1 MTTSPANY
9 DLVLT
14 GGTLLDPA
22 QGIHDRRDVA
32 FKDGLVSEVADRI
45 DPASASNSVDV
56 SGKVITPGL
65 IDLHGHFYHGGNT
78 TSVHPDQICLS
89 SGTTTGVDAGS
100 AGFLNFEAMRDYVF
114 PAHKVRLLSFL
125 HIGGVGLAL
134 NRLLGG
140 GLHDMRIID
149 VDQTADA
156 IKQNPG
162 FCFGVKVRMHVNAVA
177 YWNAAT
183 AMKAARAAADQSG
196 SRLMVHVSGTPIPL
210 PEVLDYLG
218 PGDISTHAFNG
229 NPESI
234 LDGRGKLRP
243 EVRAAADRGV
253 IMDVA
258 HAFNGNPESIL
269 DGRGKLRPEVRAAA
283 DRGVIMDVAHASVHC
298 DVEVVKAAL
307 EQGLPPDTISTD
319 IHNPPPDR
327 TVYLMNDLVSK
338 FHALGLPLK
347 DSVAAATSRPAQVL
361 GLQDSLGSL
370 APGMCGDAAVFDLRE
385 GRFVWHDSV
394 GHAVNGQLRL
404 DTFLTVRE
412 GAVAWRE
419 GRMTRMGEC

>member
-1 MTTSPANY
+1 MTTPVPAY

-22 QGIHDRRDVA
+22 QGIHDRRDIA
-32 FKDGLVSEVADRI
+32 FKDGLVAEVSERI
-45 DPASASNSVDV
+45 DAASASTVIDV
-56 SGKVITPGL
+56 AGKLITPGL
-65 IDLHGHFYHGGNT
+65 IDIHGHFYHGGNAT
-78 TSVHPDQICLS
+78 AVHADENCLS

-100 AGFLNFEAMRDYVF
+100 AGFQNYLAMRDYVF
-114 PAHKVRLLSFL
+114 PAHRTRLLAFL

-140 GLHDMRIID
+140 GLHDMRVID

-156 IKQNPG
+156 IKDNPG

-177 YWNAAT
+177 YWNAHA

-196 SRLMVHVSGTPIPL
+196 TRLMVHVSGTPIPL
-210 PEVLDYLG
+210 PEVLEYLG

-234 LDGRGKLRP
+234 LDGRGKVRP
-243 EVRAAADRGV
+243 EARAAAERGV

-258 HAFNGNPESIL
+258 HAG
-269 DGRGKLRPEVRAAA
+269 
-283 DRGVIMDVAHASVHC
+283 VHC
-298 DVEVVKAAL
+298 DVEVVRAAL
-307 EQGLPPDTISTD
+307 AQGFLPDTISTD
-319 IHNPPPDR
+319 IHNPPPGR

-347 DSVAAATSRPAQVL
+347 DAVSAATSRPAQVL

-370 APGMCGDAAVFDLRE
+370 APGMAGDAAVFDMRE
-385 GRFVWHDSV
+385 GRFVWHDMA
-394 GHAVNGQLRL
+394 GNTAEGQMRL
-404 DTFLTVRE
+404 DTYLTLRD
-412 GAVAWRE
+412 GAVVWRE
-419 GRMTRMGEC
+419 GRLTRMGEC

>member
-1 MTTSPANY
+1 MTTASPSH

-22 QGIHDRRDVA
+22 QGIHDRRDIA
-32 FKDGLVSEVADRI
+32 FKDGLVAQVAERI
-45 DPASASNSVDV
+45 DPATAAIAVDI
-56 SGKVITPGL
+56 SGKIITPGF
-65 IDLHGHFYHGGNT
+65 IDLHGHFYHGGNGT
-78 TSVHPDQICLS
+78 AVHPDDICLS

-100 AGFLNFEAMRDYVF
+100 AGFQNFMAMRDYVF
-114 PAHKVRLLSFL
+114 PAHKTRLLCFL
-125 HIGGVGLAL
+125 HIGGVGLVL

-140 GLHDMRIID
+140 GLHDMRVID

-156 IKQNPG
+156 IKNNPG

-196 SRLMVHVSGTPIPL
+196 SKLMVHVSGTPIPL

-258 HAFNGNPESIL
+258 HAGI
-269 DGRGKLRPEVRAAA
+269 
-283 DRGVIMDVAHASVHC
+283 HC
-298 DVEVVKAAL
+298 DVEVVKAAM

-370 APGMCGDAAVFDLRE
+370 VPGMSGDAAVFDMRE
-385 GRFVWHDSV
+385 GRFVWHDSA
-394 GHAVNGQLRL
+394 GHSVDGQVRL

-412 GAVAWRE
+412 GIQSSSSMSTLAI
-419 GRMTRMGEC
+419 T

>member
-1 MTTSPANY
+1 MSRDNYLWKRVPFGISNREKPMTTAPTTY

-22 QGIHDRRDVA
+22 QGIHDRRDIA
-32 FKDGLVSEVADRI
+32 FKDGLVAQVAERI
-45 DPASASNSVDV
+45 DPASASTSVDV

-65 IDLHGHFYHGGNT
+65 IDLHGHFYHGGNS
-78 TSVHPDQICLS
+78 TSVHPDEICLS

-100 AGFLNFEAMRDYVF
+100 AGFQNYEAMRDYVF
-114 PAHKVRLLSFL
+114 PAHKTRLLCFL
-125 HIGGVGLAL
+125 HIGGVGLVL

-140 GLHDMRIID
+140 GLHDMRVID

-156 IKQNPG
+156 IKNNPG

-196 SRLMVHVSGTPIPL
+196 SKLMVHVSGTPIPL

-258 HAFNGNPESIL
+258 HAGI
-269 DGRGKLRPEVRAAA
+269 
-283 DRGVIMDVAHASVHC
+283 HC
-298 DVEVVKAAL
+298 DVEVVKAAM
-307 EQGLPPDTISTD
+307 EQGLLPDTISTD

-338 FHALGLPLK
+338 FHALGLSLK

-370 APGMCGDAAVFDLRE
+370 VSGMSGDAAVFDMRE
-385 GRFVWHDSV
+385 GRFVWHDSA
-394 GHAVNGQLRL
+394 GHSVDGRIRL

-419 GRMTRMGEC
+419 GRLTRMGEC